1 MGHTLPP
8 SARLCPWHLQD
19 EDEVV
24 DRAVA
29 LVEIMLRCL
38 LVLSVVLEL
47 LDDVGVFQEPQ
58 QDLLRE
64 VGGLERLHF

>member
-1 MGHTLPP
+1 
-8 SARLCPWHLQD
+8 
-19 EDEVV
+19 
-24 DRAVA
+24 
-29 LVEIMLRCL
+29 MLRCL

-58 QDLLRE
+58 QDLLGE